1 MTNECNLMEAE
12 VKAMKLVVENTEIK
26 VAKVY
31 RYETSRKLC
40 DGDYFF
46 LECLEV
52 KSWISVMDS
61 LEENINSK
69 IRMEVGKLQNSCNY
83 EYEGTK

>member
-26 VAKVY
+26 VVKVY
-31 RYETSRKLC
+31 RYDTSRKLW

-46 LECLEV
+46 LECL
-52 KSWISVMDS
+52 K
-61 LEENINSK
+61 
-69 IRMEVGKLQNSCNY
+69 
-83 EYEGTK
+83 

>member
-1 MTNECNLMEAE
+1 MGWGL
-12 VKAMKLVVENTEIK
+12 
-26 VAKVY
+26 
-31 RYETSRKLC
+31 
-40 DGDYFF
+40 F
-46 LECLEV
+46 LFGMFEV